1 MTQEQILKME
11 HLKVAEVKP
20 NMFVHIHANDGY
32 IITAWG
38 EHEDIKEYSGSV
50 CMYMPIRDSYD
61 DDYRT
66 ITVAE
71 HQELEARHLEAMRL
85 EEQKYNEMND

>member
-20 NMFVHIHANDGY
+20 NMFVHVHAEDGY

-38 EHEDIKEYSGSV
+38 EHEDIKNYSGSV

-66 ITVAE
+66 ITVEEHNEFQRLCDEAHNAE
-71 HQELEARHLEAMRL
+71 M
-85 EEQKYNEMND
+85 EMNKQ

>member
-11 HLKVAEVKP
+11 HLKVAEVRP
-20 NMFVHIHANDGY
+20 NMFVHVHAEDGY
-32 IITAWG
+32 IITSWG
-38 EHEDIKEYSGSV
+38 EHEDIKDYAGSV
-50 CMYMPIRDSYD
+50 CMYMPIRDRYD

-71 HQELEARHLEAMRL
+71 HEEFERRQREAIEA
-85 EEQKYNEMND
+85 EMNRQ

>member
-20 NMFVHIHANDGY
+20 NMFVHVHAEDGY
-32 IITAWG
+32 IITSWG
-38 EHEDIKEYSGSV
+38 ENEDIKDYSGSV
-50 CMYMPIRDSYD
+50 CMYMPIRDNYD

-71 HQELEARHLEAMRL
+71 HEELERRQREAI
-85 EEQKYNEMND
+85 EAEQNEMNRE

>member
-20 NMFVHIHANDGY
+20 NMFVHVHAEDGY

-38 EHEDIKEYSGSV
+38 EQEDIKNYSGSV

-66 ITVAE
+66 ITVEE
-71 HQELEARHLEAMRL
+71 HNEFQRLCDEAHKVEM
-85 EEQKYNEMND
+85 EMNKPE